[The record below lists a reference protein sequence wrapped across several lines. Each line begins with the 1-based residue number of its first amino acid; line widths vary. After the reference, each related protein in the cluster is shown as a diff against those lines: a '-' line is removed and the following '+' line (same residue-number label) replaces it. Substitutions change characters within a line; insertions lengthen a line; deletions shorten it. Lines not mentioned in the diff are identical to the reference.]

1 MRSTRFGGP
10 GMARPLR
17 ASTLAGLA
25 VLTLSGCGYN
35 TIQRKDESVNQAA
48 SQIKVQLQRRADLIP
63 NLVETVKG
71 VARQES
77 TIYIGVAEARSRLN
91 AAVQAGNLGEMAAAN
106 QGVTAALGRL
116 FAVAEAYPELKSNE
130 NFRALQDELTGT
142 ENRIAVARQDYND
155 QVKDLNAYI
164 RQFPYIITAK
174 IFGLGKPREYFELTN
189 EAAAEAPKVKF

>member
-17 ASTLAGLA
+17 ASILAGVA

-35 TIQRKDESVNQAA
+35 AIQRKDEAVNQAA

-71 VARQES
+71 VAKQES

-91 AAVQAGNLGEMAAAN
+91 AAIQAGSLGEMAAAN
-106 QGVTAALGRL
+106 QGVTGALGRL

-164 RQFPYIITAK
+164 RQFPYNITAK
-174 IFGLGKPREYFELTN
+174 IFGLGKPREYFELTD

>member
-1 MRSTRFGGP
+1 MRSTRFGGL

-17 ASTLAGLA
+17 IAVLAGL
-25 VLTLSGCGYN
+25 VTLTLSGCGYN
-35 TIQRKDESVNQAA
+35 TIQRKDEAVNQAA

-71 VARQES
+71 VAKQES

-91 AAVQAGNLGEMAAAN
+91 TAIQAGNLGEMAAAN
-106 QGVTAALGRL
+106 QGVTGALGRL

-130 NFRALQDELTGT
+130 NFKALQDELTGT

-155 QVKDLNAYI
+155 QVKDLNAYV
-164 RQFPYIITAK
+164 RQFPYNITAK
-174 IFGLGKPREYFELTN
+174 IFGMGKPREYFELTD
-189 EAAAEAPKVKF
+189 AAAATAPKVKF

>member
-1 MRSTRFGGP
+1 MRSARFFGP

-17 ASTLAGLA
+17 HGILAGLT

-35 TIQRKDESVNQAA
+35 TIQRKDEAVNQAA

-71 VARQES
+71 VAKQES

-91 AAVQAGNLGEMAAAN
+91 TAIQGGNLGEMAAAN
-106 QGVTAALGRL
+106 QGVTGALGRL
-116 FAVAEAYPELKSNE
+116 FAVAEAYPDLKSNE
-130 NFRALQDELTGT
+130 NFKALQDELTGT

-155 QVKDLNAYI
+155 QVKDLNAYV
-164 RQFPYIITAK
+164 RQFPYNITAK
-174 IFGLGKPREYFELTN
+174 IFGLGKPREYFELTDA
-189 EAAAEAPKVKF
+189 AAAETPKVKF

>member
-1 MRSTRFGGP
+1 MRSTWFGGP

-17 ASTLAGLA
+17 AGILAGVA

-35 TIQRKDESVNQAA
+35 NIQRKDEAVNQAA

-71 VARQES
+71 VAKQES
-77 TIYIGVAEARSRLN
+77 TIYVGVAEARSRLN
-91 AAVQAGNLGEMAAAN
+91 AAVQAGNLGEMASAN

-164 RQFPYIITAK
+164 RQFPVNITAK
-174 IFGLGKPREYFELTN
+174 IFGLGKPREYFELTD